1 MKKNRMVTVILVT
14 LLCMGTQ
21 ALPVAADHEFNLFDL
36 PRVKIMSWN
45 VYVGTDVFA
54 ALADPPESIIDG
66 INEVIASNIP
76 ARARAV
82 AQEIKL
88 LKPDVLCIQE
98 AWRVTIP
105 GRPVLDF
112 RDLILSELGTEYKE
126 VMTNTL
132 TNVMIPLASGAILT
146 VEDRDVIVAH
156 KDVEVIATDTMH
168 FNNLLELTVTVPP
181 LPPVSVNSIRGLT
194 KAWVRIDGNE
204 YLIGNTHLEV
214 FPFYRELQA
223 QEVVAAFDGEAEP
236 ILLAGDFN
244 DEPGTDVYS
253 IVTSGGFKDMYPERF
268 LGRLDPGRTCCQRQ
282 DLLNYLSILDQRID
296 YIFARNQRDESGPTL
311 AGTLLGLV
319 VGDRQFN
326 KTFTIPRLWPSDHGG
341 LYMILLIP
349 SVN

>member
-1 MKKNRMVTVILVT
+1 MKKNKLVIVILVT
-14 LLCMGTQ
+14 VLCIGTQ
-21 ALPVAADHEFNLFDL
+21 VLPVAADHEFNLFDL

-54 ALADPPESIIDG
+54 ALADPPESIIAG

-76 ARARAV
+76 ARARAI

-88 LKPDVLCIQE
+88 LKPDVLCLQE

-105 GRPVLDF
+105 GQPELDF
-112 RDLILSELGTEYKE
+112 RDLILSELGTDYIP
-126 VMTNTL
+126 VVTNPL
-132 TNVMIPLASGAILT
+132 TSVTIPIGPGANLT
-146 VEDRDVIVAH
+146 VEDRDVIIAH
-156 KDVEVIATDTMH
+156 KDVDVISTQIMP
-168 FNNLLELTVTVPP
+168 FVNLLPVP
-181 LPPVSVNSIRGLT
+181 LPPPFPPTFSVRGLT

-223 QEVVAAFDGEAEP
+223 HEVVDAFVGEEVP
-236 ILLAGDFN
+236 VLLAGDFN
-244 DEPGTDVYS
+244 DEPDTAVYS
-253 IVTSGGFKDMYPERF
+253 IVTSGGFKDMYPGRL
-268 LGRLDPGRTCCQRQ
+268 LGRLDPGFTCCQRQ
-282 DLLNYLSILDQRID
+282 DLLNFLSILDQRID
-296 YIFARNQRDESGPTL
+296 YIFARNQRGESGPTL

-319 VGDRQFN
+319 VGDRLFN